1 MTYKVISPIGSVLKF
16 FIQMCSMDLNTD
28 ADALPAIAKFK
39 RNKSIGAA
47 IKHCK
52 CVCKY
57 VQIGHITI
65 ENLTDL
71 KTL

>member
-1 MTYKVISPIGSVLKF
+1 MH
-16 FIQMCSMDLNTD
+16 LNTD
-28 ADALPAIAKFK
+28 AGALLAIAKFK
-39 RNKSIGAA
+39 RNKSTGAA

-52 CVCKY
+52 CVCKC